1 MNQKLSA
8 LFTSALVT
16 GFIASQAVKAEQ
28 SQTGQSADQM
38 KAEKNSCKGEKNS
51 CKGQEDAKKK
61 KKKSDKNSCKNGC
74 GEAKEKSEEQK

>member
-16 GFIASQAVKAEQ
+16 GLIASQAVKAEQ

-38 KAEKNSCKGEKNS
+38 KAEKNS